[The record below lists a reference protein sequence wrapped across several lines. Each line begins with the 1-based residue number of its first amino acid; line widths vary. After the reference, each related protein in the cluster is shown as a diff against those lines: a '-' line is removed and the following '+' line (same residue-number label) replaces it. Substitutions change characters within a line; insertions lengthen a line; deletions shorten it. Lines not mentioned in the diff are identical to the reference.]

1 MRHKGTAGLAT
12 AALFLAS
19 VTAPTTVGGAATES
33 AGGHLYVGRGA
44 YIYAADADGGNV
56 HQLTHTGTAGRPDT
70 EATVSPDGRQLAY
83 VVNSRYIY
91 VLPVT
96 GGAPRRVA
104 NGARADYPT
113 WSPDGRRIAF
123 QEQSTCYQPDVVNGG
138 GDFEKIF
145 GITINA
151 VASGKNVA
159 TAEACTDGYYMP
171 AWSPDGKTLL
181 LSTDDYYK
189 KGGKNDSYLGLFT
202 APFGKGKRGFL
213 THSDH
218 VRDYDYLLGAWSPD
232 GQRIACVRAPS
243 SQKGGGGALWLMNR
257 DGAGG
262 HALVASV
269 DQARPAWSPD
279 GTTIAYST
287 GGAVYT
293 VPVAGGRPALILRG
307 GSSPA
312 WGR

>member
-1 MRHKGTAGLAT
+1 MRRMRTAISAALLLAT
-12 AALFLAS
+12 AVLAA
-19 VTAPTTVGGAATES
+19 APIAGRAAT
-33 AGGHLYVGRGA
+33 GDGRIYVQRGV

-56 HQLTHTGTAGRPDT
+56 HQLTHTGTSTMPDT

-104 NGARADYPT
+104 DGTKADYPT

-123 QEQSTCYQPDVVNGG
+123 QEQSNCYQPDVVNGG
-138 GDFEKIF
+138 GNFEKIF

-189 KGGKNDSYLGLFT
+189 KGGKNYSYLGLFT
-202 APFGKGKRGFL
+202 SPFGKGKRGFL

-218 VRDYDYLLGAWSPD
+218 VRDYDYVLGAWSPD
-232 GQRIACVRAPS
+232 GRRIACVRVPRG
-243 SQKGGGGALWLMNR
+243 QKGGGGALWLLNR
-257 DGAGG
+257 DSSGG

-279 GTTIAYST
+279 GSMLAYST
-287 GGAVYT
+287 AGAVYT
-293 VPVAGGRPALILRG
+293 VPAAGGVPMLVLRG
-307 GSSPA
+307 GSNPA